1 MDSITFVPFI
11 VMHMISDFF
20 WFIFLLDWAS
30 LKYADWQFVGFWGN
44 VKHSLVES
52 RIYVVIEDL

>member
-11 VMHMISDFF
+11 VMHMIIFF
-20 WFIFLLDWAS
+20 WFIFPLDWAS
-30 LKYADWQFVGFWGN
+30 LKYVDWQPVSFWGN
-44 VKHSLVES
+44 VEHSLVDS